1 MTTALVLVDLM
12 PRLLDL
18 PVAPHSGAEV
28 LDRSRRLAEAFRT
41 AGRPVVLIRVDR
53 PNVAEQPPGSG
64 FAEGLV
70 QPGDITVVKRSIG
83 AFATSDLDARLKGA
97 GAETLVFGGLMTTM
111 GVESTARVAADL
123 DYELAFVEDAMA
135 ALTAEEHEFAVR
147 VTFPRFGKV
156 HTSADYLQP

>member
-1 MTTALVLVDLM
+1 M

-18 PVAPHSGAEV
+18 PVTPHSGADV
-28 LDRSRRLAEAFRT
+28 LDRSLRLADAFRA

-64 FAEGLV
+64 FADGLV
-70 QPGDITVVKRSIG
+70 QPGDITLIKGSIG
-83 AFATSDLDARLKGA
+83 AFATTDLDARLRAA
-97 GAETLVFGGLMTTM
+97 GAATLVFGGLMTNL
-111 GVESTARVAADL
+111 GVESTARVASDL
-123 DYELAFVEDAMA
+123 DYGLEFVEDAMT

-156 HTSADYLQP
+156 TTSADYLQP